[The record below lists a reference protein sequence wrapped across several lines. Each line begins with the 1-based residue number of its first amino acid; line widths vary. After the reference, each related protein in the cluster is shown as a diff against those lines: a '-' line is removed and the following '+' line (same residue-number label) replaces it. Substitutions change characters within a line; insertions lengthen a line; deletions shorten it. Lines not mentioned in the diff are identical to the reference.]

1 MSHLPL
7 TPSPRRTVTFRGRF
21 PGEEAIVYLVGV
33 ENSENPSQTKE
44 RRYFLETYGCQ
55 MNEYDSALVA
65 ELLAERGYTPTSDP
79 GDAQLI
85 LVNTC
90 SVRDK
95 AEETALEKLRSIAH
109 HRRRDPSVRLG
120 VLGCMAENRKET
132 ILERI
137 PEVDLLLGP
146 DHYDRLGELLD
157 GSGHKLSTAL
167 GPDIAQT
174 YEGLFAAPPAGV
186 QAFVAV
192 QRGCDMKCSY
202 CIVPTTRG
210 PERSRPLRDVVEEAR
225 RLVDK
230 GVVEIMLLGQTV
242 NAYRAEDGNF
252 GELLV
257 ALDRIPGLRR
267 VRFMS
272 PHPRYFTEN
281 LCATMADLPSVCRH
295 MHIPLQ
301 SGSSRVLRSM
311 RRQYSRDQFLRIVE
325 RLRAHMPDVALTTD
339 IIAGYPGETLDEH
352 RETLSLMD
360 EVRFDAGYLFAYSP
374 RQGTLS
380 AEMPETITE
389 EEKQRRL
396 AEIIELQRRHTY
408 ERLDAAVGTV
418 EQILLEGASR
428 RNGAEWIGKTTHF
441 RKVVLEPGPD
451 ARAGQILSVRILARR
466 GQILWGERP

>member
-1 MSHLPL
+1 
-7 TPSPRRTVTFRGRF
+7 V
-21 PGEEAIVYLVGV
+21 EEV
-33 ENSENPSQTKE
+33 ENLSQAKDK
-44 RRYFLETYGCQ
+44 RYFLETYGCQ
-55 MNEYDSALVA
+55 MNEYDSSLVA
-65 ELLAERGYTPTSDP
+65 ELLAERGYSPTSDP
-79 GDAQLI
+79 GQAQLI

-109 HRRRDPSVRLG
+109 HRRRDPSVRMG

-132 ILERI
+132 ILERV
-137 PEVDLLLGP
+137 PEVDILLGP
-146 DHYDRLGELLD
+146 DHYDRLGDLLD
-157 GSGHKLSTAL
+157 RPEQKLSSAL

-174 YEGLFAAPPAGV
+174 YEGLFAAAPAGV

-210 PERSRPLRDVVEEAR
+210 PERSRPLRDVLEETR

-242 NAYRAEDGNF
+242 NAYRADDGNF

-257 ALDRIPGLRR
+257 ALDKIPGLRR

-272 PHPRYFTEN
+272 PHPRYFTDN
-281 LCATMADLPSVCRH
+281 LCRTMADLPSVCRH

-325 RLRAHMPDVALTTD
+325 RLREHLPDVALTTD
-339 IIAGYPGETLDEH
+339 LIAGYPGETRDEH
-352 RETLSLMD
+352 LETLSAL
-360 EVRFDAGYLFAYSP
+360 EAVRFDAAYMFAYSP
-374 RQGTLS
+374 RPGTLS
-380 AEMPETITE
+380 ADMVETITE
-389 EEKQRRL
+389 TEKQARL
-396 AEIIELQRRHTY
+396 AEIIELQRKHTY
-408 ERLDAAVGTV
+408 QRLDEAVGSV
-418 EQILLEGASR
+418 EDVLLEGASR
-428 RNGAEWIGKTTHF
+428 RNGQEWIGKTTHF
-441 RKVVLEPGPD
+441 RKVVLDPGSD
-451 ARAGQILSVRILARR
+451 ARAGQIVSTRISARR
-466 GQILWGERP
+466 GQILWGERA

>member
-1 MSHLPL
+1 
-7 TPSPRRTVTFRGRF
+7 V
-21 PGEEAIVYLVGV
+21 EEY
-33 ENSENPSQTKE
+33 ENLSQAKDK
-44 RRYFLETYGCQ
+44 RYFLETYGCQ
-55 MNEYDSALVA
+55 MNEYDSSLVA
-65 ELLAERGYTPTSDP
+65 ELLANRGFSPTSDP
-79 GDAQLI
+79 GAAQLI

-137 PEVDLLLGP
+137 PEVDILLGP

-157 GSGHKLSTAL
+157 HPDQKLSSAL

-174 YEGLFAAPPAGV
+174 YEGLFAAPPTGV

-210 PERSRPLRDVVEEAR
+210 PERSRPLRDVLEEVR

-230 GVVEIMLLGQTV
+230 GVVEVMLLGQTV
-242 NAYRAEDGNF
+242 NAYRADDGNF
-252 GELLV
+252 GELLA
-257 ALDRIPGLRR
+257 ALDKIPGLRR

-272 PHPRYFTEN
+272 PHPRYFTDN
-281 LCATMADLPSVCRH
+281 LCKTMADLPSVSRH

-311 RRQYSRDQFLRIVE
+311 RRQYSKDQFLRIAE
-325 RLRAHMPDVALTTD
+325 RLREHMPDVALTTD
-339 IIAGYPGETLDEH
+339 IIAGYPGETREEHLETMSVLD
-352 RETLSLMD
+352 S
-360 EVRFDAGYLFAYSP
+360 VRFDAAYMFAYSP
-374 RQGTLS
+374 RPGTLS
-380 AEMPETITE
+380 ADMVETITE
-389 EEKQRRL
+389 TEKQARL
-396 AEIIELQRRHTY
+396 AEIIELQRKHTY
-408 ERLDAAVGTV
+408 QRLDESVDSV
-418 EQILLEGASR
+418 EDVLLEGASR
-428 RNGAEWIGKTTHF
+428 RNGSEWIGKTTHF
-441 RKVVLEPGPD
+441 RKVVLDPGPE
-451 ARAGQILSVRILARR
+451 AKAGQIVSTRILARR
-466 GQILWGERP
+466 GQILWGERA

>member
-1 MSHLPL
+1 MHLP
-7 TPSPRRTVTFRGRF
+7 F
-21 PGEEAIVYLVGV
+21 PIV
-33 ENSENPSQTKE
+33 ENIENRSQAKDK
-44 RRYFLETYGCQ
+44 RYFLETYGCQ
-55 MNEYDSALVA
+55 MNEYDSSLVA
-65 ELLAERGYTPTSDP
+65 ELLTQRGYTPTTDP
-79 GDAQLI
+79 GEAQLI

-109 HRRRDPSVRLG
+109 HRRRDPSVRMG

-137 PEVDLLLGP
+137 PEVDILLGP
-146 DHYDRLGELLD
+146 DHYDQLGEVLD
-157 GSGHKLSTAL
+157 QSEQKLSSAL

-210 PERSRPLRDVVEEAR
+210 PERSRPLRDVLEETR
-225 RLVDK
+225 RMVDK

-242 NAYRAEDGNF
+242 NAYRADDGNF
-252 GELLV
+252 GDLLV
-257 ALDRIPGLRR
+257 ALDKIPGLRR

-272 PHPRYFTEN
+272 PHPRYFTDN
-281 LCATMADLPSVCRH
+281 LCRTMADLPSVCRH

-311 RRQYSRDQFLRIVE
+311 RRQYSRDQYLRIVE
-325 RLRAHMPDVALTTD
+325 RLRTHMPDVALTTD
-339 IIAGYPGETLDEH
+339 VIAGYPGETLEEH
-352 RETLSLMD
+352 HETLSLLTT
-360 EVRFDAGYLFAYSP
+360 VRFDAAFLFAYSP
-374 RQGTLS
+374 RPGTLS
-380 AEMPETITE
+380 ADMPETITE

-396 AEIIELQRRHTY
+396 AEIIEMQRRHTY
-408 ERLDAAVGTV
+408 ERLDESVGSTEDV
-418 EQILLEGASR
+418 LLEGASR
-428 RNGAEWIGKTTHF
+428 RNGQEWIGKTTHF
-441 RKVVLEPGPD
+441 RKVVLDPGPD
-451 ARAGQILSVRILARR
+451 ARAGQIVSARILSRR
-466 GQILWGERP
+466 GQILWGEIA

>member
-1 MSHLPL
+1 MED
-7 TPSPRRTVTFRGRF
+7 F
-21 PGEEAIVYLVGV
+21 
-33 ENSENPSQTKE
+33 ENRSQAKDK
-44 RRYFLETYGCQ
+44 RYFLETYGCQ
-55 MNEYDSALVA
+55 MNEYDSSLVA
-65 ELLAERGYTPTSDP
+65 ELLSERGYAPTSDP

-137 PEVDLLLGP
+137 PEVDILLGP

-157 GSGHKLSTAL
+157 LSADQIGRKLSSAL
-167 GPDIAQT
+167 GPDAGQT

-210 PERSRPLRDVVEEAR
+210 PERSRPLRDVLEETR
-225 RLVDK
+225 RLVGK
-230 GVVEIMLLGQTV
+230 GVVEVMLLGQTV
-242 NAYRAEDGNF
+242 NAYRADDGNF
-252 GELLV
+252 GDLLV
-257 ALDRIPGLRR
+257 ALDKVPGLRR

-281 LCATMADLPSVCRH
+281 LCRAMADLPSVCRH
-295 MHIPLQ
+295 LHIPLQ

-311 RRQYSRDQFLRIVE
+311 RRQYSRDQYLRIVD
-325 RLRAHMPDVALTTD
+325 RLRAHLPDVALTTD
-339 IIAGYPGETLDEH
+339 VIAGYPGETLDEH
-352 RETLSLMD
+352 RQTLSLL
-360 EVRFDAGYLFAYSP
+360 EAVRFDTAFLFAYSP
-374 RQGTLS
+374 RPGTLS
-380 AEMPETITE
+380 ADMAETITE

-408 ERLDAAVGTV
+408 ERLEESVGTV
-418 EQILLEGASR
+418 EEILLEGASR
-428 RNGAEWIGKTTHF
+428 RSGREWIGKTTHF
-441 RKVVLEPGPD
+441 RKVVLDPGPD
-451 ARAGQILSVRILARR
+451 ARAGQILSARILSRR
-466 GQILWGERP
+466 GQILWGERA

>member
-1 MSHLPL
+1 M
-7 TPSPRRTVTFRGRF
+7 
-21 PGEEAIVYLVGV
+21 ED
-33 ENSENPSQTKE
+33 SENASLAKDK
-44 RRYFLETYGCQ
+44 RYFLETYGCQ
-55 MNEYDSALVA
+55 MNEYDSSLVA
-65 ELLAERGYTPTSDP
+65 ELLAERGYEQTSDP

-109 HRRRDPSVRLG
+109 HRRRDPSVRMG
-120 VLGCMAENRKET
+120 VLGCMAENRKEA

-137 PEVDLLLGP
+137 PEVDILLGP
-146 DHYDRLGELLD
+146 DHYDRLGEVLD
-157 GSGHKLSTAL
+157 GAERKRTTAL
-167 GPDIAQT
+167 GPDISQT

-210 PERSRPLRDVVEEAR
+210 PERSRPLRDVVEETR

-230 GVVEIMLLGQTV
+230 GVVEVMLLGQTV
-242 NAYRAEDGNF
+242 NAYRADDGNF
-252 GELLV
+252 GDLLV
-257 ALDRIPGLRR
+257 ALDKLPGLRR

-281 LCATMADLPSVCRH
+281 LCRTMADLESVCRH

-311 RRQYSRDQFLRIVE
+311 RRQYSRDQFLRIAD
-325 RLRAHMPDVALTTD
+325 RLRTHLPDVALTTD
-339 IIAGYPGETLDEH
+339 IIAGYPGETLEEH
-352 RETLSLMD
+352 RETLSAL
-360 EVRFDAGYLFAYSP
+360 ESVRFDAAYMFAYSP
-374 RQGTLS
+374 RPGTLS
-380 AEMPETITE
+380 ADMAETITE

-396 AEIIELQRRHTY
+396 AEIIALQRDHTY

-418 EQILLEGASR
+418 EDVLLEGASR

-441 RKVVLEPGPD
+441 RKVVLDPGPD
-451 ARAGQILSVRILARR
+451 AWAGRIVSTRILARR
-466 GQILWGERP
+466 GQILWGERA